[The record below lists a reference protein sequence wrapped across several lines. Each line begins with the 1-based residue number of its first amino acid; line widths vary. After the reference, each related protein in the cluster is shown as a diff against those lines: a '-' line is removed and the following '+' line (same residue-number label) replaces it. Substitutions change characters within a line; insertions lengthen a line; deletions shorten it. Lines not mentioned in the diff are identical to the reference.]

1 MLDALYFTWNT
12 PWVIFRGDMRTWRD
26 EGRGVDFILHVHL
39 LLPAKL
45 FVSSAAV
52 LLKHEANLGFTLISL
67 PGA

>member
-1 MLDALYFTWNT
+1 
-12 PWVIFRGDMRTWRD
+12 MRTWRD